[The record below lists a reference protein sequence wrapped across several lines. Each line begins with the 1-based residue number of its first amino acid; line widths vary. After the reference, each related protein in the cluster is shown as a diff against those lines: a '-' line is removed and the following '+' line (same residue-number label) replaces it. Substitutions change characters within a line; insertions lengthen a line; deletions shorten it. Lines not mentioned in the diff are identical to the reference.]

1 MWRMPNRPRNEIS
14 QTYNDGILT
23 VYAVDPGTVPDRVS
37 LAGLTEKAKL
47 LYSERRLGVQRY
59 FAGIQA
65 QIRIDRV
72 VRCQKTDYIAP
83 HDVVITENGKHY
95 SVQMVQPCY
104 DVYPPSVD
112 ISLTAIEEHF
122 DSAVLICRTYGDGAW
137 IETGRE
143 VKCSVHAVDVK
154 EFYAAHSADFRPE
167 LTMVLPD
174 YREYNDETLV
184 DYAGKRYR
192 ILRASRSEQQIS
204 LTLERASE
212 EEQEAEED
220 DL

>member
-1 MWRMPNRPRNEIS
+1 MWRMPNRPSNAIS

-23 VYAVDPGTVPDRVS
+23 VYSVEPGAVPDHMS

-47 LYSERRLGVQRY
+47 LYAERRMGVQRY
-59 FAGIQA
+59 FAGIQL
-65 QIRIDRV
+65 QIRIDKV
-72 VRCQKTDYIAP
+72 VRCQNTGFVAA

-112 ISLTAIEEHF
+112 ISLSAIDEQF
-122 DSAVLICRTYGDGAW
+122 VTAVLICRTYVDGGW
-137 IETGRE
+137 SETGRE
-143 VKCSVHAVDVK
+143 VKCSVHSVDMK

-174 YREYNDETLV
+174 YREYCDETLV
-184 DYAGKRYR
+184 LYAGKRYR
-192 ILRASRSEQQIS
+192 ILRTSRSEQQIS
-204 LTLERASE
+204 LTLERAPE
-212 EEQEAEED
+212 EEQEAED
-220 DL
+220 D